1 MSNCSS
7 TGAWRIPWPEEHGR
21 LQSIGSQ
28 SDTTETTEHAH
39 LALGKK
45 GFSWTEQAQQALGTR
60 SHVNPTILMIQRGLG
75 VSACVLNGAV
85 TKPRRIPFIYLFLPT
100 WHIGYSFP
108 DQGSNLCHLHWE
120 CGVLT
125 TGLSGKS
132 HIFLS
137 KLFSKF
143 LPSCETACKTK
154 PARMLLRL
162 KINVKL
168 KAW

>member
-85 TKPRRIPFIYLFLPT
+85 TKPRHIPFIYLFLPT

-125 TGLSGKS
+125 TGLPGKS
-132 HIFLS
+132 LCAFLIFS
-137 KLFSKF
+137 VPSASLFFFKYPF
-143 LPSCETACKTK
+143 IN
-154 PARMLLRL
+154 L
-162 KINVKL
+162 KNYWIVIVRPVFYHT
-168 KAW
+168 